1 MLLAAAGSEVCA
13 TDDDRTPDDGTPDD
27 AAGGVVVTAALL
39 EADVPAAAELVCG
52 VAVLETEVAGAEL
65 AGADVA
71 GADVAAEVG
80 TDCVGDALV
89 GAGALVDACCVSC
102 IGEVGR
108 ELDGRS
114 VGSALVVPGSSVV
127 TDGLG
132 AGLPVAETSGTEGD
146 SSEGTASVMGG
157 IDGSVVGAGVGT
169 NSLTE
174 GSTV

>member
-1 MLLAAAGSEVCA
+1 VLLAAAGSEVCA

-71 GADVAAEVG
+71 AEVG

-102 IGEVGR
+102 TGEVGR

-114 VGSALVVPGSSVV
+114 VGSALVVAGSSVV